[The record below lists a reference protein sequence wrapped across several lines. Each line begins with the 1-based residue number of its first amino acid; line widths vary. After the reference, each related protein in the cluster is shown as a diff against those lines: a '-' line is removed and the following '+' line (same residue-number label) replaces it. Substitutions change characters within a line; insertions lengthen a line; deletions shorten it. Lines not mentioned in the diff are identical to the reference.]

1 MICRLVI
8 ASLVRDFVEV
18 GLLLVRGFRL
28 GFDTFDAGRG
38 VACRLGLVEREGHGG
53 YALKAG
59 PSGSLTR
66 SQGLLSCPFF
76 GSFSP

>member
-1 MICRLVI
+1 
-8 ASLVRDFVEV
+8 
-18 GLLLVRGFRL
+18 
-28 GFDTFDAGRG
+28 

>member
-1 MICRLVI
+1 
-8 ASLVRDFVEV
+8 
-18 GLLLVRGFRL
+18 
-28 GFDTFDAGRG
+28 
-38 VACRLGLVEREGHGG
+38 
-53 YALKAG
+53 LKAG